1 MKRKNGKRAA
11 VWMCAVA
18 VAGLAVA
25 LPACAPKANPGTPE
39 PQATSP
45 AYVPEAN
52 QYGVVTARSW
62 ADQYPDQYS
71 TYLENN
77 ANAWPEGKT
86 NKLEAYPEYVTLGK
100 GYGYANFF
108 TEAGGHSY
116 AMYTVTHNG
125 RINENSKTQCLAC
138 KTPNVHFQVAQDGN
152 DVWKTNLYETMDAY
166 TDGSGNVADA
176 EGITCANC
184 HENNDPSKLSV
195 LRADW
200 KRVLGSEAD
209 TRSLSGEVCGQC
221 HCDYSM
227 NAETGEP
234 TSPYEGISTM
244 TPDQAI
250 QWYDDHNV
258 TDWTYKSTGTP
269 MIAVRHAEYEFN
281 YGGEGN
287 HMTKLGYDCA
297 DCHMAVQTDENGEAY
312 HSHMWSDPLDNEDLL
327 QNDCNTC
334 HQDLKS
340 EVQQTRSEIDSHTH
354 QVGMRAACYV
364 QNFEKAIQA
373 GTVSDE
379 DLPRLQQIQRHA
391 SYYWNLASAEN
402 SKGAHN
408 KELFTQILDKADSLL
423 DEGDQIL
430 GVESTADG
438 FVSEYDPEKNTI
450 DYGSDHWYNQ
460 TPASESTQDYG
471 SPEAEEYGK

>member
-1 MKRKNGKRAA
+1 LRKHRGKRAA
-11 VWMCAVA
+11 VWACALV

-25 LPACAPKANPGTPE
+25 LPACAPQTNPGTSP
-39 PQATSP
+39 PSATSP
-45 AYVPEAN
+45 EYVPEAN
-52 QYGVVTARSW
+52 SFGVIPGRSW

-71 TYLENN
+71 TYLQNN
-77 ANAWPEGKT
+77 ANAWPDDKT
-86 NKLEAYPEYVTLGK
+86 NKLEKYPEYVTLGK
-100 GYGYANFF
+100 GYGYARFF
-108 TEAGGHSY
+108 TEAGGHSS

-125 RINENSKTQCLAC
+125 RITENSKTQCLAC
-138 KTPNVHFQVAQDGN
+138 KTPNVHYQVAQDGN
-152 DVWKTNLYETMDAY
+152 EVWQTNLYDTVTAY
-166 TDGSGNVADA
+166 TDGTGNVADA
-176 EGITCANC
+176 EGITCASC
-184 HENNDPSKLSV
+184 HENDDPSQLHV

-200 KRVLGSEAD
+200 QRALGDDAD

-234 TSPYEGISTM
+234 TSPYDGISTM
-244 TPDQAI
+244 TPDQAL

-258 TDWTYKSTGTP
+258 SDWTYESTGAH

-297 DCHMAVQTDENGEAY
+297 DCHMAVETDSNGDTY
-312 HSHMWSDPLDNEDLL
+312 HSHMWSDPLDNEELL

-334 HQDLKS
+334 HQDLKA
-340 EVQQTRSEIDSHTH
+340 EVQQTREEIDGRTH
-354 QVGMRAACYV
+354 QVGMRAACFV
-364 QNFEKAIQA
+364 QNFEKARQA
-373 GTVSDE
+373 GTISDQ
-379 DLPRLQQIQRHA
+379 DLSRLQWIQRA
-391 SYYWNLASAEN
+391 SCYYWNLASAEN

-430 GVESTADG
+430 GTPSTAEG
-438 FVSEYDPEKNTI
+438 FVSEYNPDINNKE
-450 DYGSDHWYNQ
+450 YGSDHWYNQ
-460 TPASESTQDYG
+460 QPASESTQDYG
-471 SPEAEEYGK
+471 TPEAEKYGE